1 MPDEEDELRTELAKR
16 LRQLRAD
23 AALSGIAAGAR
34 AGISQPMVSR
44 WERGRNVPD
53 PQQVAS
59 YAAALGARDDERDVL
74 VSLAARLDEVREQN
88 IPARVVLSRGAAD
101 FQRRVGRLEQ
111 GATRVRTFTPTVVP
125 GLLQT
130 EEYAR
135 AVFGA
140 GGLIVGDD
148 LSDAVNARLARQRL
162 LGEVNSRQFTL
173 LMTEG
178 ALRWMALSPAA
189 MVRQLDQ
196 IAETADLPQVAVGV
210 IEWTTAVEVFPMHGW
225 DLYDDTAAVVGT
237 ETATGLITDTRDLL
251 QYRQLFDRL
260 EALASKGDALTAAL
274 ARLRSEYAS
283 LR

>member
-1 MPDEEDELRTELAKR
+1 MPEEEELRAELASR

-23 AALSGIAAGAR
+23 AGLSGVAAGRR

-53 PQQVAS
+53 PQQAAD
-59 YAAALGARDDERDVL
+59 YATALGAADDSRDVV
-74 VSLAARLDEVREQN
+74 VSLATRLDEVREQN

-111 GATRVRTFTPTVVP
+111 GARHVRTFTPTVVP

-135 AVFGA
+135 AIFGA
-140 GGLIVGDD
+140 GGFMTDADVDE
-148 LSDAVNARLARQRL
+148 AVNARLDRQRL
-162 LGEVNSRQFTL
+162 LGSDGSRRFTL

-178 ALRWMALSPAA
+178 ALRWMAVSPAV
-189 MVRQLDQ
+189 MVRQLDR
-196 IAETADLPQVAVGV
+196 ITATVNLPHVAVGI
-210 IEWTTAVEVFPMHGW
+210 IEWTTPVDVFPMHGW

-237 ETATGLITDTRDLL
+237 ETATGLITDRRDLE
-251 QYRQLFDRL
+251 QYGQLFDRL
-260 EALASKGDALTAAL
+260 NTLASKDDALIAAL
-274 ARLRSEYAS
+274 ARLRSEYS
-283 LR
+283 RLG